1 MSEGIVEAKAAL
13 RHAARVTVA
22 GISVE
27 EKQRL
32 SVEAVALML
41 RQRLWNDASSV
52 LLFAPMA
59 DEVDIWPLA
68 DIALQGGKLLA
79 LPRYNATAKDFEISQ
94 VRNLGL
100 DIRTGYRGIRE
111 PSVDCPVF
119 EGKRLD
125 LILVPGV
132 AFDRHGHRIGRGMGF
147 YDRILRR
154 LNGVT
159 CGVAFDQRMVNG
171 IPVERHDVDVDCVLT
186 PTQWIE
192 CARKKS
198 ALG

>member
-1 MSEGIVEAKAAL
+1 MPEQIAEAKAAL
-13 RHAARVTVA
+13 RRAVRATVA
-22 GISVE
+22 GLSVE

-41 RQRLWNDASSV
+41 RQRVWIDAASV

-59 DEVDIWPLA
+59 DELDIWPLA
-68 DIALQGGKLLA
+68 GAALQGGKLLA
-79 LPRYNATAKDFEISQ
+79 LPRYNAAAKDFEICQ
-94 VRNLGL
+94 VRDLGL
-100 DIRTGYRGIRE
+100 DIRVGYKNIRE
-111 PSVDCPVF
+111 PSAECTLF

-125 LILVPGV
+125 LVLVPGV
-132 AFDRHGHRIGRGMGF
+132 AFDLHGHRLGRGMGF
-147 YDRILRR
+147 YDRILKR
-154 LNGVT
+154 LDGVT

-171 IPVERHDVDVDCVLT
+171 IPVERHDVRVNWVLT

-198 ALG
+198 ALE